1 MMPPFMQIGISIGI
15 FLVSEALNC
24 AFPYYS
30 ENIWSE
36 KSNGIYHEN
45 IGCFCSW
52 EKEDFVY
59 NADTGKWDLA
69 PDASRKRGKKGK
81 GRRRGGN
88 GLR

>member
-1 MMPPFMQIGISIGI
+1 MIYDWLTVVAITIILDIG
-15 FLVSEALNC
+15 NC
-24 AFPYYS
+24 LFPIYS
-30 ENIWSE
+30 ENIWTEQSDG
-36 KSNGIYHEN
+36 SYHEAT
-45 IGCFCSW
+45 GCFCSW